1 MDYDDTDF
9 QSQNFQLAGEDNS
22 KFPAGLRQFP
32 LPKLDIDDQ
41 LQSHLRFDN
50 LIDSEEFFSGQ
61 GHGNSWIEVLSTGS
75 SVVDFSSSAAES
87 CSINRTNNVWSEA
100 TSTESVEMLLKS
112 VGENEMTGNMD
123 DNAHRQISGMNSQTD
138 PSNMQPKSSNSPTG
152 NIIVP
157 AENDKSQS
165 IRSEI
170 AEDPSRIQPRLERI
184 THFSMDDK
192 AEQAVGST
200 LSDRK
205 SNYTLES
212 VSERCIVSGRPSSPK
227 NTSESCPDVS
237 SYFEVVHDDDSLDN
251 LNIHSD
257 GVDSRKLNNEPFSDL
272 APLQNIYATSSY
284 HFEQDNQESG
294 VGVTTQGSEICH
306 MNENKDGLHD
316 LQHLSCTSQ
325 HLGASNLTSEVS
337 NEALLSESSDGLLE
351 AITNPVKM
359 LHRNDDTSKR
369 ASATLQPSFLQ
380 VEHAAEGTKGSIDS
394 SSEPTIKKFGA
405 SEEPNS
411 AKSRQVEKDSK
422 NSNPHVVIPLP
433 TKGVEFVQSPKGKQ
447 LAHVTGVSEETKY
460 DGVDDANLS
469 TSDDTKLGMLE
480 QHQDS
485 VDDLSSGV
493 MEEKTIRGEISAVSG
508 NVVHIVESG
517 HGEKVTVSTS
527 TTDDKFD
534 SSGNI
539 VPDNSF
545 DCLPDEKGPS
555 ISLVNH
561 EVSFKEGTVPALEDD
576 PGNQHFAPPNS
587 GHQEKKSAPFNIS
600 RKNIDSASVSK
611 TLNTSKDRPDCS
623 EGIGTNDS
631 SAILPDEKI
640 SSMNHEGPLKEDDKS
655 TLEVGGHNTTSPV
668 SEPSLKGSTGS
679 VNPNINAIC
688 SSCTDAVAETPQ
700 CEEHATSSGSL
711 TTNETQDKLGDHP
724 DAYPQK
730 VQSTGPLM
738 QSEGHEDIVAAS
750 SALGVSPEKAEKN
763 NGKVPLN
770 GMDDSGVQLQDT
782 VLSHGADRILGTVSS
797 ENKTGLEH
805 GTGDGSCT
813 DATCGSPTVISCNES
828 CPKEDEQGSNALLHH
843 GQTEPP
849 KDPKDHTVATG
860 NSHGSKESSPR
871 NVKPTSEET
880 HTAEDK
886 SFSFEVG
893 APLNISEKVHAPAWS
908 PLPRSEVAQSPEATT
923 GIPKPGDPS
932 KHSSDESKKL
942 AIVETDKEQLSGRKV
957 VGSAEGSSVSS
968 HTGHST
974 KTKSTPLEQ
983 EQKHP
988 TPDVTALGR
997 QPFTDLQH
1005 VQLRAQIF
1013 VYGALIQ
1020 GMPPAEPYMVSAF
1033 GEPAC
1038 GGKPPWGTLLQAAL
1052 ERYNSQ
1058 RSSLTGLE
1066 TPTSSRIGSRVT
1078 EKANKGTAVKTAPAS
1093 KKGGKTVLPA
1103 HTAVPLRLPTLNMSP
1118 LGSSALSLQRGTH
1131 LDFSQAASPV
1141 FPYSSQTRQSAS
1153 GAASWFPQ
1161 SPGPRAA
1168 PWLVQPQNLIFDSSM
1183 QPAVPATANETAKGT
1198 SSKNI
1203 SISQAVSPVVFP
1215 PSHVPSTVS
1224 PLAVMPEEK
1233 QKASASTSKR
1243 GATPQKSRKRKKAP
1257 ASPEQ
1262 QPIIATPL
1270 KTDIASVAP
1279 ATHHTPGFTLST
1291 HSPSNILSSGLVSN
1305 TGLIASVPNCQ
1316 ITGIKDAEQRIF
1328 SEQISG
1334 AIEQSMGQA
1343 KGAGVHAM
1351 EAVRHAEG
1359 IWSHLSTNSKGKLPT
1374 EVEQKLTSA
1383 AAAASA
1389 AISVAK
1395 AAAEAAKMASEAAL
1409 QAKMM
1414 AEEVLSSTYAN
1425 SLPKHDAGEFKVSNN
1440 LASFSSLTPAPSWK
1454 IKDSIH
1460 PPGSIISVA
1469 REVARKRVEE
1479 ASAAAKRAEN
1489 LDSILK
1495 AAELAA
1501 EAVFKAGTIIG
1512 MGEPLPFTLS
1522 ELLEAGPDGYWKSDQ
1537 VRNKKAINSKNNLVT
1552 EQLEVPTD
1560 YSKSGRKRGGKAKYD
1575 HAIQN
1580 SEPSSSG
1587 QELQLDRMHSGN
1599 RAEDVPTMAPLNGN
1613 RNDAAPNIIW
1623 NGIEKGSAVEVLADK
1638 GESGLAWFSAKVLDI
1653 NNDSACISYVTRTAE
1668 TGLRKDWV
1676 PLRQEGENAPQI
1688 RLAHPATVSRLKG
1701 TRKRRRDTSGNY
1713 SWAIGDR
1720 VDASIGDS
1728 WQEGIISHN
1737 RDGDETKFAVQFSGS
1752 GDSLVVDAWNLRPS
1766 LVWKDGQWIEWS
1778 REKTVDCIKGDSP
1791 HEKRQRTK
1799 GSDHVPIGGEA
1810 AGPSMDKSTNA
1821 AVNLEEPKPL
1831 ALSDRD
1837 MVFNIGKSVAES
1849 KTDGVAFKR
1858 PGLRKEGSRVVGVP
1872 KPGKKKKFMEVSKH
1886 YDADQADK
1894 ISQGNA
1900 STRPVKHLVPPV
1912 PRPREGT
1919 SKVDQKGKRIWEM
1932 RSRGLKS
1939 TKSQDG
1945 ATNNIPGKGS
1955 LSMSVPSTGVFESS
1969 YAFAG
1974 STTGSS
1980 NNMNLSVEK
1989 SSSAHGVGLRSE
2001 DASVSE
2007 LHMQAASTVP
2017 TSKKNLTTT
2026 DRAKRKHVPSMD
2038 NSNRFTNKTSEIP
2051 GKSADS
2057 TEPRRSNRRIQPT
2070 SRLLEGLQS
2079 SLIVSKVPGEKGPR
2093 TNYRSASSRGRTLG

>member
-9 QSQNFQLAGEDNS
+9 QSQNFQLVGEDNS

-41 LQSHLRFDN
+41 LQNHLRFDN
-50 LIDSEEFFSGQ
+50 LIDSEGLFSGQ

-123 DNAHRQISGMNSQTD
+123 DNAHRQISGMDSQTD
-138 PSNMQPKSSNSPTG
+138 PSNMQPNSITSPTG

-165 IRSEI
+165 TRSEMT
-170 AEDPSRIQPRLERI
+170 EDPSMIQPHLEHI
-184 THFSMDDK
+184 TPFSVDDK
-192 AEQAVGST
+192 AEQTVGTT

-205 SNYTLES
+205 SYYTLES
-212 VSERCIVSGRPSSPK
+212 VSERCIVSGRSSSK
-227 NTSESCPDVS
+227 NTSENCPDVGG
-237 SYFEVVHDDDSLDN
+237 YFDVVHDDDSLDN

-257 GVDSRKLNNEPFSDL
+257 AVDSRKLNNEPFSDL
-272 APLQNIYATSSY
+272 APLQNIYATSPY
-284 HFEQDNQESG
+284 HFEQDNKESG

-316 LQHLSCTSQ
+316 LQNLSGATQ

-359 LHRNDDTSKR
+359 VHRNDDTSKR
-369 ASATLQPSFLQ
+369 PNATLQPSFLQ
-380 VEHAAEGTKGSIDS
+380 VEHAAEGIKGSIDRIG
-394 SSEPTIKKFGA
+394 EPAIKKFGA

-411 AKSRQVEKDSK
+411 AKSHQVEPDLK
-422 NSNPHVVIPLP
+422 NSNTHVVNPLP
-433 TKGVEFVQSPKGKQ
+433 TKCSEFVQSPKGTQ

-460 DGVDDANLS
+460 GSMDDANLS
-469 TSDDTKLGMLE
+469 TSDDSKLGRLE

-485 VDDLSSGV
+485 V
-493 MEEKTIRGEISAVSG
+493 MEEKTTKGEISHVSG
-508 NVVHIVESG
+508 KVVHIVKSG

-527 TTDDKFD
+527 TADDKFD
-534 SSGNI
+534 SSGNA
-539 VPDNSF
+539 VPGNSSA
-545 DCLPDEKGPS
+545 CLPDEKDSS
-555 ISLVNH
+555 IYSVNH
-561 EVSFKEGTVPALEDD
+561 EVSFKEGAVPALKDD
-576 PGNQHFAPPNS
+576 PGNQYFAPPNS

-600 RKNIDSASVSK
+600 RNNIDSTSVSK
-611 TLNTSKDRPDCS
+611 PLNTSKDSPDCS
-623 EGIGTNDS
+623 EGITTNDS
-631 SAILPDEKI
+631 SANLLDKKL
-640 SSMNHEGPLKEDDKS
+640 SSMNGEGELEDDKF

-668 SEPSLKGSTGS
+668 SETLLKGSMGS
-679 VNPNINAIC
+679 VNPNIDAIC
-688 SSCTDAVAETPQ
+688 SSGTDAIAETQQ
-700 CEEHATSSGSL
+700 CEEQATSSGSL
-711 TTNETQDKLGDHP
+711 TTNESQGKPGDHP
-724 DAYPQK
+724 DASPQK
-730 VQSTGPLM
+730 VQTTGALM
-738 QSEGHEDIVAAS
+738 QSEGHDDLVSPS
-750 SALGVSPEKAEKN
+750 SALGVSPEKTEQN
-763 NGKVPLN
+763 NGKSPVN
-770 GMDDSGVQLQDT
+770 GMDDSGVQLQDK
-782 VLSHGADRILGTVSS
+782 VLSHGADHPLGTVSS
-797 ENKTGLEH
+797 ANKTGLEH
-805 GTGDGSCT
+805 GTDNGSCT

-828 CPKEDEQGSNALLHH
+828 CPEEDMQGSNALLHH
-843 GQTEPP
+843 KQTEPP
-849 KDPKDHTVATG
+849 KDSKDHTAATDS
-860 NSHGSKESSPR
+860 SHGSKETSSI
-871 NVKPTSEET
+871 NVKPTLASETT

-886 SFSFEVG
+886 GFSFEVG
-893 APLNISEKVHAPAWS
+893 APINISEKAHAPVWS
-908 PLPRSEVAQSPEATT
+908 PLPRSEVAQSPEATA
-923 GIPKPGDPS
+923 GIPKPGNPS
-932 KHSSDESKKL
+932 KNSSDESKKL
-942 AIVETDKEQLSGRKV
+942 VFMETSKEQLSGRKV
-957 VGSAEGSSVSS
+957 VVSAEGSSVSS
-968 HTGHST
+968 HVGRST
-974 KTKSTPLEQ
+974 KAKTIPLEQ
-983 EQKHP
+983 EQHS
-988 TPDVTALGR
+988 TPDVTVSSAALGH

-1038 GGKPPWGTLLQAAL
+1038 GGKAPWGTLLQAAF

-1066 TPTSSRIGSRVT
+1066 TPTSSRLGSRVM
-1078 EKANKGTAVKTAPAS
+1078 EKASKGTSVKTAPAS
-1093 KKGGKTVLPA
+1093 KKGGKTTLPA
-1103 HTAVPLRLPTLNMSP
+1103 HTAVSLHLPTLNMSP
-1118 LGSSALSLQRGTH
+1118 LNSSALSMQRGTH
-1131 LDFSQAASPV
+1131 LDFSQAVSPV
-1141 FPYSSQTRQSAS
+1141 FPYSSQMRQPTSTS
-1153 GAASWFPQ
+1153 GVASWFSQ

-1183 QPAVPATANETAKGT
+1183 QPPLSASANETAKGA

-1215 PSHVPSTVS
+1215 PSQVSSTVS
-1224 PLAVMPEEK
+1224 PLAVIPEEK

-1243 GATPQKSRKRKKAP
+1243 GTTAQKSRKRKKAP
-1257 ASPEQ
+1257 TSPEQ
-1262 QPIIATPL
+1262 PPTVASPPL
-1270 KTDIASVAP
+1270 KADIASVTP
-1279 ATHHTPGFTLST
+1279 AVQPPPGFTLST
-1291 HSPSNILSSGLVSN
+1291 HSPSSILASGLVSN
-1305 TGLIASVPNCQ
+1305 TGLITSVPNYQ
-1316 ITGIKDAEQRIF
+1316 ITSIKDVEQRIF

-1334 AIEQSMGQA
+1334 SIEQSMGQA

-1351 EAVRHAEG
+1351 EASTHAEG
-1359 IWSHLSTNSKGKLPT
+1359 IWSHILTNSKGKLPAD
-1374 EVEQKLTSA
+1374 VEQKLAST

-1389 AISVAK
+1389 AVSVAK

-1414 AEEVLSSTYAN
+1414 AEEILSTYAN
-1425 SLPKHDAGEFKVSNN
+1425 SLQKCDTGEFKVSNN
-1440 LASFSSLTPAPSWK
+1440 LATFPNLTPTSSWK
-1454 IKDSIH
+1454 TKDSIH
-1460 PPGSIISVA
+1460 PSGSIISVA

-1489 LDSILK
+1489 MDAILK

-1537 VRNKKAINSKNNLVT
+1537 VRNKKAINNNNVVT
-1552 EQLEVPTD
+1552 EQLDAPTVV
-1560 YSKSGRKRGGKAKYD
+1560 SKSGRKRGGKAKYD

-1580 SEPSSSG
+1580 LEPSSSG
-1587 QELQLDRMHSGN
+1587 KELQLDGMHSGN
-1599 RAEDVPTMAPLNGN
+1599 KGEDVPTMAPFNGS

-1623 NGIEKGSAVEVLADK
+1623 NGIEKGSSVEVLADK
-1638 GESGLAWFSAKVLDI
+1638 GESGVAWFSAKVLDI
-1653 NNDSACISYVTRTAE
+1653 NNNSACISYDSRTEEA
-1668 TGLRKDWV
+1668 GLHKEWV
-1676 PLRQEGENAPQI
+1676 PLKQEGEKAPHI

-1701 TRKRRRDTSGNY
+1701 TRKRRRDTSGTY
-1713 SWAIGDR
+1713 SWAIGEH
-1720 VDASIGDS
+1720 VDAWTGDS
-1728 WQEGIISHN
+1728 WREGIISHN
-1737 RDGDETKFAVQFSGS
+1737 RDGDETKFSVQFSGS

-1778 REKTVDCIKGDSP
+1778 RVKTVDRIKGDSP

-1810 AGPSMDKSTNA
+1810 AGPSMDKS
-1821 AVNLEEPKPL
+1821 VNTVTKPEEPKPL
-1831 ALSDRD
+1831 ALSDKD
-1837 MVFNIGKSVAES
+1837 MVFNIGKSVVES

-1886 YDADQADK
+1886 YDADQVDK
-1894 ISQGNA
+1894 ISEGIA
-1900 STRPVKHLVPPV
+1900 STRPVKHLVPHV

-1919 SKVDQKGKRIWEM
+1919 SKVDQKGKRIGDM

-1945 ATNNIPGKGS
+1945 ATNIIPGKGS
-1955 LSMSVPSTGVFESS
+1955 LSMPVPSTGVFESS

-1980 NNMNLSVEK
+1980 NNLNLTVEK
-1989 SSSAHGVGLRSE
+1989 NSAAHGIGLRSE

-2007 LHMQAASTVP
+2007 LNIQAASTAA

-2026 DRAKRKHVPSMD
+2026 DRAKRKHAPSMD
-2038 NSNRFTNKTSEIP
+2038 NSNRITNKAPDIP

>member
-1 MDYDDTDF
+1 MDYDDSDF
-9 QSQNFQLAGEDNS
+9 QSQNFQLAGEDNN

-50 LIDSEEFFSGQ
+50 LIDSEGLFSGQ

-123 DNAHRQISGMNSQTD
+123 ENAHHQISGMDSKTD
-138 PSNMQPKSSNSPTG
+138 PSNMPSKTSDSPTG

-165 IRSEI
+165 TRSEM
-170 AEDPSRIQPRLERI
+170 AEDPSRIQPQLEHIRP
-184 THFSMDDK
+184 FSVDDK

-212 VSERCIVSGRPSSPK
+212 VSERCIVSGRSSSPK
-227 NTSESCPDVS
+227 KTSESCPDVG

-251 LNIHSD
+251 LNIQSD
-257 GVDSRKLNNEPFSDL
+257 GVGSRKLNNEPFSDL
-272 APLQNIYATSSY
+272 APLQNIYTTSSY

-306 MNENKDGLHD
+306 TNENKDGLHG
-316 LQHLSCTSQ
+316 LQNLSCTSQ
-325 HLGASNLTSEVS
+325 HLGSSHLTSEVS
-337 NEALLSESSDGLLE
+337 NEALLSGSSDGLLE

-359 LHRNDDTSKR
+359 LHRSDDTSKR
-369 ASATLQPSFLQ
+369 ASATLQSSFLQ
-380 VEHAAEGTKGSIDS
+380 VEHASEGTKGSIDR
-394 SSEPTIKKFGA
+394 SSEPAMKKFGA

-411 AKSRQVEKDSK
+411 AKSQGEPDLK
-422 NSNPHVVIPLP
+422 NSSPHLVIPLP
-433 TKGVEFVQSPKGKQ
+433 TISGEFIQSPKGKQ
-447 LAHVTGVSEETKY
+447 LAHVAGVSEETKY
-460 DGVDDANLS
+460 DRVDDTNHS
-469 TSDDTKLGMLE
+469 TSDDSKLAMLE
-480 QHQDS
+480 QLQDS
-485 VDDLSSGV
+485 VDNLSSGV
-493 MEEKTIRGEISAVSG
+493 MEEKTIRGQISAVSG
-508 NVVHIVESG
+508 NVVHVVKSG
-517 HGEKVTVSTS
+517 HCEKVAVSTS
-527 TTDDKFD
+527 TTDDKFESPGD
-534 SSGNI
+534 I
-539 VPDNSF
+539 VPDNSSA
-545 DCLPDEKGPS
+545 CLPDEKDPS
-555 ISLVNH
+555 ITVNH
-561 EVSFKEGTVPALEDD
+561 EVSFKEGVVPALEDD
-576 PGNQHFAPPNS
+576 P
-587 GHQEKKSAPFNIS
+587 EKM
-600 RKNIDSASVSK
+600 
-611 TLNTSKDRPDCS
+611 
-623 EGIGTNDS
+623 
-631 SAILPDEKI
+631 
-640 SSMNHEGPLKEDDKS
+640 SSMNHEEPLKEDDKS
-655 TLEVGGHNTTSPV
+655 TLEVGEHNTTSPV
-668 SEPSLKGSTGS
+668 SEPLLMGSTGS
-679 VNPNINAIC
+679 VNPNIDTIC
-688 SSCTDAVAETPQ
+688 SSGTDAVAETPQ
-700 CEEHATSSGSL
+700 CEEQATSSGSL
-711 TTNETQDKLGDHP
+711 TTNATQDKLGDHP
-724 DAYPQK
+724 DACPPK
-730 VQSTGPLM
+730 VLTTGPLM
-738 QSEGHEDIVAAS
+738 QPEDHEDLVAPSSVLGAS
-750 SALGVSPEKAEKN
+750 SEKGEQN

-770 GMDDSGVQLQDT
+770 GMDDSGVQLQDK
-782 VLSHGADRILGTVSS
+782 VLSHGGDRTLVTVSS
-797 ENKTGLEH
+797 ENKNGLEH
-805 GTGDGSCT
+805 GTGEGSCT

-828 CPKEDEQGSNALLHH
+828 CPEEDGQGSNALLHH
-843 GQTEPP
+843 KQTEPP
-849 KDPKDHTVATG
+849 KDPKDHTALTN
-860 NSHGSKESSPR
+860 NSHVSKEGSSR
-871 NVKPTSEET
+871 NVKPTLTSEET

-893 APLNISEKVHAPAWS
+893 APLNITEKAHAPAWS
-908 PLPRSEVAQSPEATT
+908 PLPRSEVAQSPEVTT
-923 GIPKPGDPS
+923 GIPKPGNPS
-932 KHSSDESKKL
+932 NHGSDESKNL
-942 AIVETDKEQLSGRKV
+942 AIVETSKEQLSGRKV

-968 HTGHST
+968 HIGHIT
-974 KTKSTPLEQ
+974 KAKSTPLEQ
-983 EQKHP
+983 EQQHP
-988 TPDVTALGR
+988 TPDVNVSSAALGH

-1020 GMPPAEPYMVSAF
+1020 GMPPAESYMVSAF

-1038 GGKPPWGTLLQAAL
+1038 GRKPPWGTLLQAAL

-1066 TPTSSRIGSRVT
+1066 TPTSSHIGSRVT
-1078 EKANKGTAVKTAPAS
+1078 EKASRSTVVKTAPAS

-1103 HTAVPLRLPTLNMSP
+1103 HTAVPLHLPTLNMSP
-1118 LGSSALSLQRGTH
+1118 LGSSALSLPRGTH
-1131 LDFSQAASPV
+1131 LDFGQAVSPV
-1141 FPYSSQTRQSAS
+1141 FPYSSQTRQPTS
-1153 GAASWFPQ
+1153 GVASWFPQ
-1161 SPGPRAA
+1161 SPGGRAA

-1183 QPAVPATANETAKGT
+1183 KPPVPASANETAKGA

-1203 SISQAVSPVVFP
+1203 SISQAVSPVAFP
-1215 PSHVPSTVS
+1215 PNQAPSTIS
-1224 PLAVMPEEK
+1224 PLAVIPEEK
-1233 QKASASTSKR
+1233 QKASVSTSKR

-1262 QPIIATPL
+1262 PIIAPLL
-1270 KTDIASVAP
+1270 KTDIASVTP
-1279 ATHHTPGFTLST
+1279 ATQHTPGFTLST
-1291 HSPSNILSSGLVSN
+1291 HSPSNILASGLVSN
-1305 TGLIASVPNCQ
+1305 TGLVTPVPNYQ

-1351 EAVRHAEG
+1351 DAVRHAEG
-1359 IWSHLSTNSKGKLPT
+1359 IWGHLSTNSKGKLPA
-1374 EVEQKLTSA
+1374 EVEEKLTSA

-1389 AISVAK
+1389 AVSVAK

-1409 QAKMM
+1409 LAKMM

-1425 SLPKHDAGEFKVSNN
+1425 SSQKHDAGEFKVSNN
-1440 LASFSSLTPAPSWK
+1440 LASFSSLTPTSSWK
-1454 IKDSIH
+1454 TKDDISK
-1460 PPGSIISVA
+1460 GSIISVA

-1479 ASAAAKRAEN
+1479 AAAAAKRAEN
-1489 LDSILK
+1489 LDAILK

-1537 VRNKKAINSKNNLVT
+1537 VRNKKATK
-1552 EQLEVPTD
+1552 LELPTD
-1560 YSKSGRKRGGKAKYD
+1560 FSKSGRKRGGKAKHD

-1580 SEPSSSG
+1580 LEPSSSG
-1587 QELQLDRMHSGN
+1587 KGLQLDVVHSGN
-1599 RAEDVPTMAPLNGN
+1599 VAEDVPTIAPVNGN

-1623 NGIEKGSAVEVLADK
+1623 NGIEKGSAVEVLVHK
-1638 GESGLAWFSAKVLDI
+1638 GESGVAWFSAKVLDI
-1653 NNDSACISYVTRTAE
+1653 NNDSACISYDSHTEE
-1668 TGLRKDWV
+1668 TGLRKEWV
-1676 PLRQEGENAPQI
+1676 PLRQEGEKAPQI

-1713 SWAIGDR
+1713 SWAIGDH
-1720 VDASIGDS
+1720 VDVLIEDS
-1728 WQEGIISHN
+1728 WREGIISRN
-1737 RDGDETKFAVQFSGS
+1737 RDGDETKLTVQFSAGTS
-1752 GDSLVVDAWNLRPS
+1752 DSLVVDAWNLRPS
-1766 LVWKDGQWIEWS
+1766 LVWNDGQWIEWS
-1778 REKTVDCIKGDSP
+1778 RGKTVDCNKGDSP

-1799 GSDHVPIGGEA
+1799 GNDHVPIGGAA
-1810 AGPSMDKSTNA
+1810 AGPSMDTSTNA
-1821 AVNLEEPKPL
+1821 AAKPEEPKPL

-1837 MVFNIGKSVAES
+1837 MVFNIGKRVVES

-1894 ISQGNA
+1894 ISEGNA
-1900 STRPVKHLVPPV
+1900 STRPVKHLVPNV

-1919 SKVDQKGKRIWEM
+1919 SKVDQKGKRIGEM
-1932 RSRGLKS
+1932 RSRVPKS

-1945 ATNNIPGKGS
+1945 ATNIIPGKGP
-1955 LSMSVPSTGVFESS
+1955 LSMSAPSTGVFESS
-1969 YAFAG
+1969 HTFAG
-1974 STTGSS
+1974 STIGSS

-1989 SSSAHGVGLRSE
+1989 NSSVHGVGLRSE
-2001 DASVSE
+2001 DSSVSE
-2007 LHMQAASTVP
+2007 PHIQAASAAP
-2017 TSKKNLTTT
+2017 TSRKNLTTT

-2038 NSNRFTNKTSEIP
+2038 NSNRTTNKTSEIP

-2093 TNYRSASSRGRTLG
+2093 TNYRSASSRGRNLG